1 MDYFR
6 GVYASHFKRQKI
18 LCLIEDSRVNKLKQR
33 LNSVCCQFKTHNPI
47 IQN

>member
-1 MDYFR
+1 M
-6 GVYASHFKRQKI
+6 SHILRQKI

-33 LNSVCCQFKTHNPI
+33 PNSACCQFKTPNAI